1 MLSEE
6 NKEKLKNLGILFGM
20 FILVSALLITL
31 VFVSRGF
38 VTKGLRNNIQNA
50 LNENYPK
57 TYAVGQRL
65 TIKTGITLSAAAFE
79 CKKNGSSEKPVA
91 VIIRIPAVTGP
102 VPAVFLC
109 TENSTEFV
117 CYAINNGNVD
127 KIIAPEFSSAIIEY
141 WKKQIPQILLK
152 GGVVNE

>member
-31 VFVSRGF
+31 MFVSRGF
-38 VTKGLRNNIQNA
+38 VSNGLRNNIQNA

-65 TIKTGITLSAAAFE
+65 TIKTGITLSAAAV
-79 CKKNGSSEKPVA
+79 S
-91 VIIRIPAVTGP
+91 
-102 VPAVFLC
+102 
-109 TENSTEFV
+109 
-117 CYAINNGNVD
+117 
-127 KIIAPEFSSAIIEY
+127 
-141 WKKQIPQILLK
+141 
-152 GGVVNE
+152 